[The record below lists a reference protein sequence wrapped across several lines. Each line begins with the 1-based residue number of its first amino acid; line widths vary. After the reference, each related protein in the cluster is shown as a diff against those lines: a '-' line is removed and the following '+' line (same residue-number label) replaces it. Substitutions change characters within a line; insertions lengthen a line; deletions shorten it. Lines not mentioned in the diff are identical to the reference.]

1 MAKKVLLALLL
12 FVGPF
17 ILNAQEEEEN
27 PKMVREVVEVRVDR
41 AKFAAPPPPVET
53 ETKGKKGK
61 KKKVE
66 EPPPDELAADTAD
79 PTIPAPVGEIMKR
92 AQKWGKAKAPKYKKT
107 NVSNSGSTLTAKA
120 VFPFKQKILN
130 PENAVDGEIQM
141 DVMIEAKEG
150 KYRYTVK
157 NIKHKAAKQGMSGG
171 DIYLQ
176 VPECGS
182 MKITDQ
188 TWKQIKSA
196 AFANI
201 KTLTDDLKAKM
212 QEDGEEKK
220 DDW

>member
-12 FVGPF
+12 FVSPF
-17 ILNAQEEEEN
+17 IIRAQEEEEEN
-27 PKMVREVVEVRVDR
+27 PKMVREVVEVMVDR
-41 AKFAAPPPPVET
+41 AKFAPPPPPE
-53 ETKGKKGK
+53 EPAKKGK

-66 EPPPDELAADTAD
+66 EPVYDEFAADTAD
-79 PTIPAPVGEIMKR
+79 PAMPAPVGEIMKR
-92 AQKWGKAKAPKYKKT
+92 AQLWGKAKAPKYKKT
-107 NVSNSGSTLTAKA
+107 NVANSGSTLTAKA
-120 VFPFKQKILN
+120 VFPFKQKMLN
-130 PENAVDGEIQM
+130 PENPVDGEIQM
-141 DVMIEAKEG
+141 DVIIEAKEG

-157 NIKHKAAKQGMSGG
+157 NIKHKASKPGMSGG
-171 DIYLQ
+171 DINLQ

-188 TWKQIKSA
+188 TWRQIKSA

>member
-12 FVGPF
+12 FVSPF
-17 ILNAQEEEEN
+17 IISAQEEEEEN
-27 PKMVREVVEVRVDR
+27 PKMVREVVEVMVDR
-41 AKFAAPPPPVET
+41 AKFAAPPPPE
-53 ETKGKKGK
+53 EPAKKGK

-66 EPPPDELAADTAD
+66 EPVYDEFAADTAD
-79 PTIPAPVGEIMKR
+79 PTMPAPVSEIMKR
-92 AQKWGKAKAPKYKKT
+92 AQLWGKAKAPKYKKT
-107 NVSNSGSTLTAKA
+107 NVANSGSTLTAKA
-120 VFPFKQKILN
+120 VFPFRQKMLN
-130 PENAVDGEIQM
+130 PENPVDGEIQM
-141 DVMIEAKEG
+141 DVIIEAKEG

-157 NIKHKAAKQGMSGG
+157 NIKHKASKPGMSGG
-171 DIYLQ
+171 DINLQ

-188 TWKQIKSA
+188 TWRQIKSA

-212 QEDGEEKK
+212 QEEGEQKK